1 MMKIRILIVDN
12 EPRWIAFAKQDLEMF
27 DIVVAKTA
35 REALDQLE
43 EDRFDLVIASSWNI
57 DVLKIISEKFSD
69 KRLVVAT
76 IKSNTD
82 EAIQAYRFGAV
93 NYFPKSFRQK
103 YLLNHVKGALPN
115 QYQKFI

>member
-1 MMKIRILIVDN
+1 MKIRILIIDN
-12 EPRWIAFAKQDLEMF
+12 EPRWIEFAKQDLEMF

-35 REALDQLE
+35 QEALTQLE
-43 EDRFDLVIASSWNI
+43 EDKFDLVIASSWNI

-76 IKSNTD
+76 VKSNTD

-93 NYFPKSFRQK
+93 NYFPKSFSQK
-103 YLLNHVKGALPN
+103 YLLNHVRGALPQQHQN
-115 QYQKFI
+115 LI